1 MQRTVLYIAR
11 AVFVLSQGHYLM
23 IDLIHHLISHVGA
36 NIFTTPEARENLFN
50 HAGVTIVKDSSANKV
65 GLERR
70 RERVDGIGWD
80 GSMVER
86 LCGAPSDTSHDWR
99 LTPSV

>member
-11 AVFVLSQGHYLM
+11 AVFVLSEGHYLM
-23 IDLIHHLISHVGA
+23 IDLIHHLISHAGA

-70 RERVDGIGWD
+70 ERVDGMGRKH
-80 GSMVER
+80 S
-86 LCGAPSDTSHDWR
+86 GAPVWGS
-99 LTPSV
+99 